1 MNRSSRTPITLRT
14 RLVTAMVA
22 ISLMAA
28 GVAAWFQATHLQ
40 KDLERFE
47 TGRGRAVLGALQ
59 VEVTSGLTPTQL
71 RRVVRAHAATRD
83 VDAIMVLRGD
93 PLRVEIASRAR
104 WEGATLPDV
113 VPTTVAEAH
122 TEGRPHRWTD
132 DTTVALYE
140 PTVAGGAGSARDG
153 SGPAGILVVFDTH
166 EIRSAVRHE
175 ALIGAGVA
183 FLTIMA
189 LTGCVILLL
198 QSRLWNRLT
207 RMTRQL
213 DSIERGESSARIDVS
228 MEDEVGRLG
237 HAVNDLLD
245 RVETERTRWRSVIET
260 AAEAIIIID
269 SMGSIRTF
277 NPAAERMF
285 GYEAADMIG
294 RNVSMLMPSPHAEQ
308 HDDHIDRYL
317 QTGNPNVVGH
327 GREMVALR
335 RNGEVFPIHI
345 AVSRMS
351 IDGDVYFT
359 GLIRDIS
366 GQKRIE
372 HELRAQ
378 AEALE
383 AANARA
389 LEATAA
395 KSAFLANMSHE
406 IRTPMTAILGYVDLL
421 SDEAPTE
428 EQRDE
433 YLDTV
438 RANGQHL
445 LRLINDILDL
455 SKVEA
460 DRIEIERLE
469 VSLSG
474 LTLEVQKLVAPRA
487 LEKGLGLEF
496 VAKGELP
503 RTIRTDPVRLRQI
516 LVNLVGNAIKFTE
529 SGGIEVYVRAGHHSG
544 QPVLH
549 FAVHDTGIG
558 MTDDEIGRLFR
569 PFTQGDAS
577 TTRRFG
583 GTGLGLT
590 ISRRLAQLLG
600 GDIEVESSPGLG
612 SVFTVSIDPGVMPGD
627 DTIRELGASA
637 GDTGSADDGAGE
649 QLVGRVL
656 VAEDNAV
663 NQKLVRR
670 ILEKRGLEVEVAD
683 DGAAAVRRALDARDE
698 QRIHDLVL
706 MDMLM
711 PVVDGYEA
719 TRMLREEG
727 YPSPIVAL
735 TANAMAGDRDRCL
748 AAGCDDFLAKP
759 IERDELSRVLH
770 HVFSA
775 ATPV

>member
-1 MNRSSRTPITLRT
+1 MDRSSRTPITLRT
-14 RLVTAMVA
+14 RLVTTMVA

-40 KDLERFE
+40 QDLERFE

-59 VEVTSGLTPTQL
+59 VEVNSGLTTTRL
-71 RRVVRAHAATRD
+71 RRVVLAHAAERD

-93 PLRVEIASRAR
+93 PLRVEIASRPR
-104 WEGATLPDV
+104 WEGSALPDL

-122 TEGRPHRWTD
+122 AEGRPHRWSD

-140 PTVAGGAGSARDG
+140 PTVLVGARSARDG
-153 SGPAGILVVFDTH
+153 SEPAGILVVFDTR
-166 EIRSAVRHE
+166 EIRAAVRHE

-228 MEDEVGRLG
+228 MDDEVGRLG

-294 RNVSMLMPSPHAEQ
+294 RNVSTLMPSPHAEQ

-460 DRIEIERLE
+460 DRIEVERLE

-474 LTLEVQKLVAPRA
+474 LILEAQKLVAPRA

-529 SGGIEVYVRAGHHSG
+529 SGGIEVYVRAGHRSG

-577 TTRRFG
+577 TPRRFG

-637 GDTGSADDGAGE
+637 RDTGSADDGAGE